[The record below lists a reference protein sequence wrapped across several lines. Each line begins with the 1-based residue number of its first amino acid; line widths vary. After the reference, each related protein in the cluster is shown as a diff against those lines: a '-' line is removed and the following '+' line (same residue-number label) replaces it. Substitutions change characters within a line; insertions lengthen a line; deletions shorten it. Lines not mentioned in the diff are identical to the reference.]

1 MARTAVAKT
10 KPQSTNLPVSADI
23 NAQVEAMIAGVQDK
37 INQHSGDAIR
47 INQNKEFELPDGRK
61 SDGPLELIILD
72 FVSFNA
78 LYEGRYDPN
87 NIQPPVC
94 FSIGAVVQ
102 QMVPS
107 AKSPEPQSTSCAT
120 CPMNQF
126 GSDGNGKACKN
137 KRRLAVL
144 PADFDANTPVYT
156 LEVSP
161 TGLKAFDKYV
171 SALASTQRKV
181 PAQLV
186 TEVDFDLAKDFPTLT
201 FKALRPLEANVVVD
215 VFARIEEG
223 RTRINVEPDPSAY
236 TEAAKP
242 AAKAGGR
249 KAPARRAAR

>member
-10 KPQSTNLPVSADI
+10 TPKSSNLPVSVDI
-23 NAQVEAMIAGVQDK
+23 QAQVDAMIAGVQEK
-37 INQHSGDAIR
+37 TSQHAGDAIR
-47 INQNKEFELPDGRK
+47 ITQNKEFELPDGRK

-78 LYEGRYDPN
+78 MYEGRYDPN

-94 FSIGAVVQ
+94 FSVGTVVQ

-107 AKSPEPQSTSCAT
+107 AKAPEPQSTSCST

-144 PADFDANTPVYT
+144 PADFDADTPIYT

-161 TGLKAFDKYV
+161 TGLKAFDKFV
-171 SALASTQRKV
+171 SSLASTQRKV

-186 TEVDFDLAKDFPTLT
+186 TEVDFDPAKDYPTLT
-201 FKALRPLEANVVVD
+201 FKALRALEAEQVVE

-223 RTRINVEPDPSAY
+223 RARINVEPDPAAY

-242 AAKAGGR
+242 AAKAGRG